1 LKKITI
7 ALVEDNL
14 TDISNLIGIFEKSNL
29 IEVKHTFLNGI
40 DFLNFIEKQTIKV
53 DAVVID
59 YRMPILD
66 GLKTFRNLMF
76 KQPDFKILLVSHGYY
91 SYVMK
96 EVMSMGNQNYIQK
109 NGDLIL
115 QVLPRLIAGQAIY
128 DDPTSIFNWDIQTKK
143 NDLTVKD
150 KSEVEK
156 LKPLQKKIIRLL
168 AIGLCS
174 NEIGNVLNYETSSIE
189 KYRGNILKEYD
200 LKNSFQL
207 SSWAFSNELVT
218 TSFIFQASQKVVD
231 ENSLQPDELSLL
243 MTLKKHLNTKKNL

>member
-1 LKKITI
+1 
-7 ALVEDNL
+7 
-14 TDISNLIGIFEKSNL
+14 
-29 IEVKHTFLNGI
+29 
-40 DFLNFIEKQTIKV
+40 
-53 DAVVID
+53 
-59 YRMPILD
+59 
-66 GLKTFRNLMF
+66 
-76 KQPDFKILLVSHGYY
+76 
-91 SYVMK
+91 MK

-109 NGDLIL
+109 NGDLIV

-156 LKPLQKKIIRLL
+156 LRPLQKKIIRLL

-218 TSFIFQASQKVVD
+218 TSFMFQANQKVVD